1 MTVLSPVEVAALT
14 PATEISRLAR
24 YKRAAAAEGDGD
36 SGDEVSASFFASRIQ
51 IVKTK
56 SEARTRKLGALY
68 FIWSTARAKTQDISK
83 ALATYLEVCVVQKG
97 QLKR

>member
-36 SGDEVSASFFASRIQ
+36 SGDEVSASFLASWI
-51 IVKTK
+51 
-56 SEARTRKLGALY
+56 
-68 FIWSTARAKTQDISK
+68 
-83 ALATYLEVCVVQKG
+83 
-97 QLKR
+97 